1 MRIERLDLERYGH
14 FTDHH
19 LDFSGPDVR
28 LHIVHGANEAGKST
42 ALSAICDLLFGV
54 PERTRLG
61 FRHGNN
67 ALRIGAVL
75 RQPDGSVLEVKRR
88 KGRQN
93 TLLAA
98 DGSTALGD
106 GTLAPLLGGID
117 RGQFERL
124 FGLDH
129 ARLRAGGE
137 AMLAAGGDLARTLFQ
152 AGSGL
157 TGIADIMAG
166 LQADADRL
174 GGPHKRQGSKPL
186 YEALDAY
193 QAATARMRN
202 EATKAEAWEA
212 AEKRLADARAALA
225 GLQKE
230 LETAQRAQSRLE
242 RIRRV
247 RPLLARLETLAAE
260 RAELGAGPDLPAPLA
275 EQWNAAQSRLLQ
287 ADRHRQQAAQQL
299 ETALKALAEAG
310 EPPLL
315 PALAAEIE
323 ALFQRAGSVQK
334 ARTDL
339 PRRQRELEMA
349 DERLGLL
356 AARLGRHATPEALEQ
371 AQPGRVL
378 AARIREKVAIHGRLD
393 GARDAAAKREM
404 LAERSLSDLADAA
417 GETDAAGDPL
427 AAEAALAAAL
437 RLGEVEKRLDEAARE
452 AEART
457 DDLAVALARLGR
469 FTGTAEALAK
479 LALPDLPV
487 IEGWTARLNDLA
499 QKQAKLLDA
508 LAQAMA
514 DERKHAATL
523 AELAAD
529 GEVPTL
535 AAIEEARRQRDGAWQ
550 AIRRRILEKLDVP
563 VAEWSSLGLGD
574 APAPRFEATVRAAD
588 QLADRRDREA
598 QRVSRHARASSD
610 LAEARARREALER
623 DRNDLTTE
631 VQKREAEW
639 QGLWRASGF
648 EAAEPVV
655 MAGWRRQ
662 VDSVLALHR
671 QSQEAARKMAGLVE
685 EAARCAN
692 HLRDAMQ
699 LAGCPAAAG
708 ETELS
713 RLRARADAAVKA
725 CREQTDKR
733 EKRRQEQA
741 RAERALRDAQ
751 REKAEAAEALAA
763 WADGWASDMTAL
775 RLPTGTSPAE
785 AEAALGAWE
794 DIGQELR
801 TRHELAHR
809 IDGLL
814 QDIKQFNDDLNILV
828 EKAVALDPALG
839 LEAGDPDAA
848 SRLLTSLDAARQR
861 ETRRGLLADAT
872 EKARRADEAATR
884 ELAEALAEREDLQQL
899 YGLEPGDDVPAL
911 VALASRRRTVLK
923 AEQAALAELAQ
934 AGDGHSRTTLETEA
948 AGLDPDGAAAEL
960 AAVGQEI
967 ARLQAALP
975 QVSSDLRDAERA
987 LDELRER
994 SGIGEAAQEAAAA
1007 EAKAAQHAARWLR
1020 LRAAGLLLTQAV
1032 ERYRNRNEHPL
1043 LRRASAI
1050 LALMAASGGNPV
1062 THLKVDYGD
1071 GDHPVLLGVRR
1082 DGSDAQVQD
1091 MSEGLRDQ
1099 LFLALRIAAVEAHV
1113 AQASPLPFIADDLFI
1128 TSDEPRTAAGLAAL
1142 AELGASTQVVLF
1154 THHRYVLDA
1163 AQGLTGVRVHELV
1176 GAA

>member
-1 MRIERLDLERYGH
+1 MRIDRLDLERYGH
-14 FTDHH
+14 FTDHQ
-19 LDFSGPDVR
+19 LDFSGADVR

-75 RQPDGSVLEVKRR
+75 RQPDGSILEVKRR

-98 DGSTALGD
+98 DGTTALGD

-117 RGQFERL
+117 REQFKRL

-129 ARLRAGGE
+129 AHLRAGGE

-166 LQADADRL
+166 LQTDADRL
-174 GGPHKRQGSKPL
+174 GSPHKRQGSKPL

-225 GLQKE
+225 GLQAD
-230 LETAQRAQSRLE
+230 LEKAQRAQNRLE

-260 RAELGAGPDLPAPLA
+260 RAELGMGPDLPATLA
-275 EQWNAAQSRLLQ
+275 ERWNAAQTRLLQ
-287 ADRHRQQAAQQL
+287 AQRHRQQAAYQL
-299 ETALKALAEAG
+299 ETALKALVDAG
-310 EPPLL
+310 DAPRL
-315 PALAAEIE
+315 PELATEIE
-323 ALFQRAGSVQK
+323 ALFQRAGSVEK
-334 ARTDL
+334 ARADL
-339 PRRQRELEMA
+339 PRRQRDLDIT
-349 DERLGLL
+349 DERLSLL
-356 AARLGRHATPEALEQ
+356 AARLGRNSNPEALEQ

-378 AARIREKVAIHGRLD
+378 AARIREKLAAHGRLD
-393 GARDAAAKREM
+393 GARDAATKREM
-404 LAERSLSDLADAA
+404 LAERSLTDLADTA

-452 AEART
+452 AEARA
-457 DDLAVALARLGR
+457 DDLVTALTRLGR

-479 LALPDLPV
+479 LALPDLAV

-508 LAQAMA
+508 LAQATA

-563 VAEWSSLGLGD
+563 VAEWSALGLED

-610 LAEARARREALER
+610 LAEASARREALER
-623 DRNDLTTE
+623 DRKDLAAQTH
-631 VQKREAEW
+631 KREAEW
-639 QGLWRASGF
+639 QGLWRESGLD
-648 EAAEPVV
+648 AAEPVV

-662 VDSVLALHR
+662 VDGVLALYR
-671 QSQEAARKMAGLVE
+671 QGQEAARKKAGLGE
-685 EAARCAN
+685 EAARCAG
-692 HLRDAMQ
+692 HLRDAME
-699 LAGCPAAAG
+699 LAGRPVPAG

-725 CREQTDKR
+725 CREQTDKV

-751 REKAEAAEALAA
+751 REKAEAGEALAA
-763 WADGWASDMTAL
+763 WVEGWATDMAAL
-775 RLPTGTSPAE
+775 GLPKGTSPTE

-794 DIGQELR
+794 DISQELHGR
-801 TRHELAHR
+801 RELAHR
-809 IDGLL
+809 IDALSH
-814 QDIKQFNDDLNILV
+814 DIRQFHDDLNVLS
-828 EKAVALDPALG
+828 EKTIALDPTLALD
-839 LEAGDPDAA
+839 AGAPDAA
-848 SRLLTSLDAARQR
+848 NRLLMALDGARQR
-861 ETRRGLLADAT
+861 NTRRGLLADAAG
-872 EKARRADEAATR
+872 KARRADDEAAL
-884 ELAEALAEREDLQQL
+884 ELADALAEHDDLQRL
-899 YGLEPGDDVPAL
+899 HGLATGDDVPSL
-911 VALASRRRTVLK
+911 VALANRRRELVK
-923 AEQAALAELAQ
+923 AEQAVLAELAQ
-934 AGDGHSRTTLETEA
+934 AGDGHSRTALETEA

-960 AAVGQEI
+960 AAMGQEI
-967 ARLQAALP
+967 SRLQAALP

-987 LDELRER
+987 LEELRQR

-1007 EAKAAQHAARWLR
+1007 EAKAAQNAARWLR

-1043 LRRASAI
+1043 LRRASTI

-1071 GDHPVLLGVRR
+1071 GDHSVLLGVRR
-1082 DGSDAQVQD
+1082 DGSDVQVQD

-1113 AQASPLPFIADDLFI
+1113 DQSAPLPFIADDLFI
-1128 TSDEPRTAAGLAAL
+1128 TSDESRTAAGLAAL
-1142 AELGASTQVVLF
+1142 VELGASTQVVLF
-1154 THHRYVLDA
+1154 THHRYVLDV
-1163 AQGLTGVRVHELV
+1163 AQGLEGVRVHELV
-1176 GAA
+1176 AAA

>member
-1 MRIERLDLERYGH
+1 MRIDRLDLERYGH
-14 FTDHH
+14 FTDHR
-19 LDFSGPDVR
+19 LDFSGTDVR

-75 RQPDGSVLEVKRR
+75 RQPDGSLLEVKRR

-117 RGQFERL
+117 RVQFERL

-174 GGPHKRQGSKPL
+174 GSPHKRQGSKPL
-186 YEALDAY
+186 YEALDAH
-193 QAATARMRN
+193 QAASARMRN

-225 GLQKE
+225 GLQAE
-230 LETAQRAQSRLE
+230 LEKAQRAQSRLE

-247 RPLLARLETLAAE
+247 RPLLARLEALAAE
-260 RAELGAGPDLPAPLA
+260 RAELGEGPDLPATLA
-275 EQWNAAQSRLLQ
+275 ELWNAAATRLLQ
-287 ADRHRQQAAQQL
+287 AERHRQQAAQQV
-299 ETALKALAEAG
+299 EA
-310 EPPLL
+310 
-315 PALAAEIE
+315 ALAALADAGEAPRLPELATEIE
-323 ALFQRAGSVQK
+323 ALFQRAGSVEK
-334 ARTDL
+334 ARADL
-339 PRRQRELEMA
+339 PRRLRELEMA
-349 DERLGLL
+349 DERLALL
-356 AARLGRHATPEALEQ
+356 AGRLGRHDAPDALEA

-378 AARIREKVAIHGRLD
+378 AARIREKAAAHGRLD
-393 GARDAAAKREM
+393 GARDAASKREM
-404 LAERSLSDLADAA
+404 LAARSLADLADGASD
-417 GETDAAGDPL
+417 GETAGDPL

-437 RLGEVEKRLDEAARE
+437 RLGEVETRLDEAGRE
-452 AEART
+452 ADART
-457 DDLAVALARLGR
+457 DELADALSRLGRFSGGAEALARLP
-469 FTGTAEALAK
+469 
-479 LALPDLPV
+479 LPDLAV
-487 IEGWTARLNDLA
+487 IESWAGRLAELS
-499 QKQAKLLDA
+499 QKRAKLREAWDQAEADA
-508 LAQAMA
+508 
-514 DERKHAATL
+514 RKHAATL

-535 AAIEEARRQRDGAWQ
+535 AAIEEARRLRDGAWQ
-550 AIRRRILEKLDVP
+550 AIRRRMLEKLDVP
-563 VAEWSSLGLGD
+563 NVEWSGLGLGE
-574 APAPRFEATVRAAD
+574 APAPRFEATIRTAD

-610 LAEARARREALER
+610 LAEADARLQALER
-623 DRNDLTTE
+623 DRNDL
-631 VQKREAEW
+631 EAQARTLENDW
-639 QGLWRASGF
+639 QSLWRESGLTP
-648 EAAEPVV
+648 AEPAL

-662 VDSVLALHR
+662 VENVLALHR
-671 QSQEAARKMAGLVE
+671 QGREAARKQAGLAE
-685 EAARCAN
+685 EAARCAG
-692 HLRDAMQ
+692 HLRDAMA
-699 LAGCPAAAG
+699 LAGLPAAAG

-725 CREQTDKR
+725 CREQTDKA

-751 REKAEAAEALAA
+751 REKAEATEALEA
-763 WADGWASDMTAL
+763 WAAGWAGDMAAL
-775 RLPTGTSPAE
+775 GLPAGTSPAE
-785 AEAALGAWE
+785 AEAALTAWE

-801 TRHELAHR
+801 ARHDLVHR
-809 IDGLL
+809 IDRLSS
-814 QDIKQFNDDLNILV
+814 DIKQFQDDLTILV
-828 EKAVALDPALG
+828 EKALALDPALP
-839 LEAGDPDAA
+839 LDATVPDAA
-848 SRLLTSLDAARQR
+848 NQLLMALDEARRR
-861 ETRRGLLADAT
+861 ETRCGLLAEAV
-872 EKARRADEAATR
+872 EKARLSDAEAAT
-884 ELAEALAEREDLQQL
+884 ELAEAQAERDDLKRL
-899 YGLEPGDDVPAL
+899 HGLGAADDVPAL
-911 VALASRRRTVLK
+911 VALASRRREWQR
-923 AEQAALAELAQ
+923 AEQATLAELAQ
-934 AGDGHSRTTLETEA
+934 AGDGQGRVALA
-948 AGLDPDGAAAEL
+948 AEVGGLDPDGAAAEL
-960 AAVGQEI
+960 AAAGQEI
-967 ARLQAALP
+967 NRLQAALP
-975 QVSSDLRDAERA
+975 QVSADLRDAER
-987 LDELRER
+987 LLEELRQR

-1043 LRRASAI
+1043 LRRASSI

-1113 AQASPLPFIADDLFI
+1113 AQATPLPFIADDLFI

-1163 AQGLTGVRVHELV
+1163 AEGLEGVQVHRLGNE
-1176 GAA
+1176 

>member
-1 MRIERLDLERYGH
+1 MRIDRLDLERYGH
-14 FTDHH
+14 FTDHQ
-19 LDFSGPDVR
+19 LDFSGDGVR

-117 RGQFERL
+117 RAQFERL

-166 LQADADRL
+166 LQTDADRL
-174 GGPHKRQGSKPL
+174 GSPHKRQGSKPL
-186 YEALDAY
+186 YEALDAH

-212 AEKRLADARAALA
+212 AERRLADARTTLSD
-225 GLQKE
+225 LQKE
-230 LETAQRAQSRLE
+230 LEKAQRAQSRLE

-247 RPLLARLETLAAE
+247 RPLLARLDTLAAE
-260 RAELGAGPDLPAPLA
+260 RAELGTGPDLPADLA
-275 EQWNAAQSRLLQ
+275 QRWNAAQTRLLQ
-287 ADRHRQQAAQQL
+287 AERHRQQAAQQL
-299 ETALKALAEAG
+299 EMAVQALNDAGDAPRLPELAG
-310 EPPLL
+310 D
-315 PALAAEIE
+315 IE
-323 ALFQRAGSVQK
+323 SLFQRAGSVEK
-334 ARTDL
+334 AKADR
-339 PRRQRELEMA
+339 PRRQRELDMA
-349 DERLGLL
+349 DERLSLL
-356 AARLGRHATPEALEQ
+356 ATRLGRHDAPDKLEQ

-378 AARIREKVAIHGRLD
+378 AARIREKAATHGRLD

-404 LAERSLSDLADAA
+404 LAERSLSDLADLTDD
-417 GETDAAGDPL
+417 TDAAGDPL

-437 RLGEVEKRLDEAARE
+437 RLGEVEKRLDEAQRE
-452 AEART
+452 TENRAA
-457 DDLAVALARLGR
+457 DLAEALARLGR
-469 FTGTAEALAK
+469 FTGTAEALAR
-479 LALPDLPV
+479 LPLPDIAE
-487 IEGWTARLNDLA
+487 IESWATRLGELA
-499 QKQAKLLDA
+499 QRCSKQQEA
-508 LAQAMA
+508 LAQAEA
-514 DERKHAATL
+514 DERKHRATL

-535 AAIEEARRQRDGAWQ
+535 AAIEDARRLRDGAWQ
-550 AIRRRILEKLDVP
+550 AIRRRLLEKMDVP
-563 VAEWSSLGLGD
+563 VTEWSALGLGD
-574 APAPRFEATVRAAD
+574 APAPRFEATIRAAD

-598 QRVSRHARASSD
+598 QRISRHARASSD
-610 LAEARARREALER
+610 LMEATARREALER
-623 DRNDLTTE
+623 DRNDLDLHA
-631 VQKREAEW
+631 RRLDGEW
-639 QGLWRASGF
+639 QALWRESGVAPGEPTAMAS
-648 EAAEPVV
+648 
-655 MAGWRRQ
+655 WRRQ
-662 VDSVLALHR
+662 VDGMLALYR
-671 QSQEAARKMAGLVE
+671 QGQEAARKKSGLVE
-685 EAARCAN
+685 EVGHCAS
-692 HLRDAMQ
+692 HLRDAMK
-699 LAGCPAAAG
+699 LAGRPAPAG
-708 ETELS
+708 ETDLS

-725 CREQTDKR
+725 CREQADKVA
-733 EKRRQEQA
+733 KRRQEQA
-741 RAERALRDAQ
+741 RAERTLRDAQ
-751 REKAEAAEALAA
+751 RERAEAADALAS
-763 WADGWASDMTAL
+763 WAEGWALDMTAIG
-775 RLPTGTSPAE
+775 LPAGTSPME
-785 AEAALGAWE
+785 AEAALNAWE

-801 TRHELAHR
+801 GRRDLVHR
-809 IDGLL
+809 IDSLSN
-814 QDIKQFNDDLNILV
+814 DINQFQDDLSILV
-828 EKAVALDPALG
+828 EKAKGLAPTIMLDATAGDAAHQLLTALDH
-839 LEAGDPDAA
+839 
-848 SRLLTSLDAARQR
+848 ARQQ
-861 ETRRGLLADAT
+861 ETRRAVLADT
-872 EKARRADEAATR
+872 VEKAKRADGDSMR
-884 ELAEALAEREDLQQL
+884 EQADAQAERDDLRQV
-899 YGLEPGDDVPAL
+899 YGLEPGDDVPTL
-911 VALASRRRTVLK
+911 VALANRRRELLK
-923 AEQAALAELAQ
+923 AEQATLAELDQ
-934 AGDGHSRTTLETEA
+934 AGDGQSRGALEAEA

-960 AAVGQEI
+960 AAMGQEI
-967 ARLQAALP
+967 SRLQAALP

-987 LDELRER
+987 LEELRQR

-1050 LALMAASGGNPV
+1050 LAMMAASGGNPV

-1071 GDHPVLLGVRR
+1071 GDQPVLLGVRR

-1113 AQASPLPFIADDLFI
+1113 AQATPLPFIADDLFI
-1128 TSDEPRTAAGLAAL
+1128 TSDEPRTAAGLVAL
-1142 AELGASTQVVLF
+1142 TELGASTQVVLF
-1154 THHRYVLDA
+1154 THHRYVLDV
-1163 AQGLTGVRVHELV
+1163 AQGLAGVRVHELA